1 MFAVSLFLA
10 GTGIGVLITV
20 ASSTIISNVSADRAG
35 MASGVEEVS
44 YGFGSL
50 ISVTLLGS
58 IYAAFMAR
66 EPSCG
71 TEGYQVSLAL
81 TAAACLVGFMG
92 IVLLLRSDRA
102 LSR

>member
-20 ASSTIISNVSADRAG
+20 ASST
-35 MASGVEEVS
+35 
-44 YGFGSL
+44 
-50 ISVTLLGS
+50 VTLLGS

>member
-44 YGFGSL
+44 YEFG
-50 ISVTLLGS
+50 
-58 IYAAFMAR
+58 A
-66 EPSCG
+66 
-71 TEGYQVSLAL
+71 
-81 TAAACLVGFMG
+81 
-92 IVLLLRSDRA
+92 
-102 LSR
+102 